1 MERPRTSPLQ
11 QALADAANAP
21 LQTLLIDNY
30 DSFTFNLYQMI
41 ADVNGAYPTVVR
53 NDDKVDWDSL
63 HFDNIVLSPGPG
75 RPDRPEDF
83 GICLEALQRV
93 EVPILGICLGHQG
106 IGHRFGGRV
115 ALAPEPM
122 HGRLSRIH
130 HTNDELFHGI
140 PNPMSVVRYHSLL
153 VERPLPPELEE
164 IAWTEDGLVMGF
176 RHRSL
181 PIWGVQ
187 FHPESI
193 CTEHGARLLENFARQ
208 TKERF
213 AAAGNPRVP
222 RGPMIAMGTPAL
234 SAALAPETT
243 ATTATAATLATAT
256 TGPADLAV
264 VSRRLDLAV
273 DSESV
278 FVHLY
283 GDSACAYWL
292 DSSQVEAGLSRFSFM
307 GDDSGPG
314 AFLLRYDMQQREL
327 TITRHGEETRYR
339 EEIFDY
345 LKREL
350 ARWRTVPTDLPF
362 ELQGGL
368 VGYFGYELKAECG
381 GAPHHRSAQPDACFL
396 FSDRFIGFDHQTGAV
411 YLVAL
416 ARDGRTDEAWRWID
430 ATEARLRDLPP
441 CPPIPRPAQP
451 APLRFRL
458 GRDRRR
464 YLEDIRICQEEIRCG
479 ETYEVCLTQ
488 QMHVDADVDPLALY
502 RVLRNSNPAPYAS
515 FLRFP
520 GFAVASCSP
529 ERFVRIDQAGWA
541 ESKPIKGTS
550 RRDPDRAVDRALAE
564 ELRTSEKDRSEN
576 LMIVDLVRNDLGRT
590 CEVGTVT
597 VPKLMSIESYAT
609 VHQMVS
615 TIRGHLRP
623 GVDVIDCIRAAFPG
637 GSMTGAPK
645 IRTMHIIDRLENE
658 ARGIYSGSIGYI
670 STTGAADLNIV
681 IRTAVMAE
689 GSLTIGVGGAIVA
702 LSDPAAEFDEIL
714 LKGQA
719 LVRGVSLAV
728 NGEYAPENC
737 QIEGA

>member
-41 ADVNGAYPTVVR
+41 ADVNGAYPTVIR
-53 NDDKVDWDSL
+53 NDDAVEWDSL

-75 RPDRPEDF
+75 RPDRAEDF
-83 GICLEALQRV
+83 GICLEALKRA

-106 IGHRFGGRV
+106 IGHCFGGRV

-122 HGRLSRIH
+122 HGRLSRIYH
-130 HTNDELFHGI
+130 SDDDLFHGI
-140 PNPMSVVRYHSLL
+140 PSPVSVVRYHSLM
-153 VERPLPPELEE
+153 VERPLPPDLEE
-164 IAWTEDGLVMGF
+164 IAWTEDQLIMGF

-193 CTEHGARLLENFARQ
+193 CTEYGARLLENFAHQTRQ
-208 TKERF
+208 RF
-213 AAAGNPRVP
+213 AADYGAGPPVP
-222 RGPMIAMGTPAL
+222 RGPRLVVATPGVGTAMAPAAVEPVDP
-234 SAALAPETT
+234 AAPK
-243 ATTATAATLATAT
+243 AA
-256 TGPADLAV
+256 PADV
-264 VSRRLDLAV
+264 VVLSRKLDVAV

-278 FVHLY
+278 FMHLF

-307 GDDSGPG
+307 GDDSGPE
-314 AFLLRYDMQQREL
+314 AFVLRYDMQQREL
-327 TITRHGEETRYR
+327 TITRHGQETRHR

-345 LKREL
+345 LRREL
-350 ARWRTVPTDLPF
+350 ARWQTVPTDLPF

-381 GAPHHRSAQPDACFL
+381 GAPHHQSAQPDACFL
-396 FSDRFIGFDHQTGAV
+396 FSDRLVAFDHQTGAV

-416 ARDGRTDEAWRWID
+416 AHDGYTDDAWRWID
-430 ATEARLRDLPP
+430 ATDSRLRNLPP

-451 APLRFRL
+451 SPLHFRL

-488 QMHVDADVDPLALY
+488 QMHVDTSVDPLTLY
-502 RVLRNSNPAPYAS
+502 RVLRHSNPAPYAS

-529 ERFVRIDQAGWA
+529 ERFVRIDRAGWA

-550 RRDPDRAVDRALAE
+550 RRDPDHAVDRALAE
-564 ELRTSEKDRSEN
+564 ELRNSEKDRSEN

-615 TIRGHLRP
+615 TIRGHLRSEM
-623 GVDVIDCIRAAFPG
+623 GVIDCIRAAFPG

-645 IRTMHIIDRLENE
+645 VRTMHIIDRLENE

-728 NGEYAPENC
+728 NGEYAPEGC
-737 QIEGA
+737 HIEGA